1 MAPECLEILK
11 IVIKMAKNDCRILKI
26 VTKITKNPQ
35 LNCFVQLNWI
45 FWCILRLI
53 LHRMVKRVFFWKNT
67 TTWRII
73 PMNSGKT
80 AKDPWKNL
88 QRSFNS
94 WNNFKQKNPDQI
106 KNVKKW
112 SRIWKSNTRSDSGK
126 RSKWN
131 PKNPEGMLEESQKN
145 PATPIADWDQ
155 QQKDNSLLIVCRLA
169 FYSEQAK
176 R

>member
-1 MAPECLEILK
+1 MTAESWKLSRKLQK
-11 IVIKMAKNDCRILKI
+11 IRSSTVL
-26 VTKITKNPQ
+26 
-35 LNCFVQLNWI
+35 FNWI
-45 FWCILRLI
+45 EYFDGFYDLFCIEWWRGF
-53 LHRMVKRVFFWKNT
+53 FFWKIT

-73 PMNSGKT
+73 PTNSGKT

-88 QRSFNS
+88 QRSLNS
-94 WNNFKQKNPDQI
+94 WNNFKQKNPDRI